1 MSKAKEQNILST
13 LQTKTGISRPRA
25 YWIVWKFAPHLL
37 PQRCDTFEDLRKN
50 FPSDF
55 ANANEKNFENLLNY
69 EDVQNGVKWLLKR
82 LDGQRD
88 IELYN
93 KYYELAMGGNVQ
105 ALKAYMDF
113 KETFFG
119 ELAKDDLR
127 EILRN
132 AQVPDDSDDSE
143 DDFVMKL

>member
-1 MSKAKEQNILST
+1 MSKAKENNVIYSLINR
-13 LQTKTGISRPRA
+13 GISRPRA
-25 YWIVWKFAPHLL
+25 YWIVFKFAPHLL
-37 PQRCDTFEDLRKN
+37 PQPCKTFEDLRKN

-69 EDVQNGVKWLLKR
+69 EEVQSGVKWLMKR

-93 KYYELAMGGNVQ
+93 KYYDLAMDGNVQ

-113 KETFFG
+113 KEKFFEDIG
-119 ELAKDDLR
+119 EDDLR
-127 EILRN
+127 MLIRN
-132 AQVPDDSDDSE
+132 ANVPNDDDETE